1 MQLSFSL
8 AMIAGLVSFLSPCV
22 LPLVPAYIGYMGGR
36 VTNTVAA
43 QTAGGAI
50 ALKPTLGSRFSTLL
64 HGLAF
69 VAGFTFVFVAIGL
82 LSTAFVN
89 QIGRQN
95 VNVVTGIIGRAGG
108 LLIIFFGLHF
118 MGVLPSIF
126 RRLLERRQLLGTPL
140 VSLAAALIVGAAL
153 LWIFEDWLFALPLFA
168 LVVLWLVLGGGFTQ
182 PEAFWTKVI
191 GGIQRA
197 LYTDFRRQMVAQGH
211 QSYAGSAIMGV
222 IFSAGWTPCIGPIYG
237 SILTMAAMG
246 GDVGVAGSLLLAYSL
261 GLGIPFLVTAFLLD
275 SAASILRHLTRHLHK
290 IELVSGAFLVV
301 IGLLV
306 ASGRLQLLSQNFA
319 TQFAD
324 FSYNLEECVVKLN
337 QGEITFGDLPGCIN
351 ESGSASAAPVNTAAF
366 ETPAASAAVPSI
378 VDLAA
383 KAPETREIGLE
394 VGKIAPGFSTKTDAG
409 EPFTLADQRGKV
421 VVLNFWATWCGPCR
435 VEMPE
440 FERAFAS
447 RASDGL
453 LIVGVNNAETAEDIA
468 GFRDEFSLTFPL
480 LVDSDASIQKLYG
493 IAAYPSTYVLDRDG
507 VIVAQQFG
515 PMTAQQVGTLVDQAL
530 S

>member
-43 QTAGGAI
+43 QTTGGAL

-64 HGLAF
+64 HGAAF

-95 VNVVTGIIGRAGG
+95 VNIVTGIIGRAGG

-126 RRLLERRQLLGTPL
+126 NRLLARRQALNS
-140 VSLAAALIVGAAL
+140 SLISIAAALIGGAL
-153 LWIFEDWLFALPLFA
+153 LLWVFEDWLFALPLFV
-168 LVVLWLVLGGGFTQ
+168 LLLLWLILGGGFSQ
-182 PEAFWTKVI
+182 PETFWTKVI
-191 GGIQRA
+191 VGLQRA
-197 LYTDFRRQMVAQGH
+197 LYTDTRRQMIAQGH

-246 GDVGVAGSLLLAYSL
+246 GDVAIAGTLLLAYSL
-261 GLGIPFLVTAFLLD
+261 GLGIPFLATAFLLD
-275 SAASILRHLTRHLHK
+275 GAQGILRHLQRHLHK

-301 IGLLV
+301 IGVLV
-306 ASGRLQLLSQNFA
+306 ASGRLQTLSQNFA

-337 QGEITFGDLPGCIN
+337 QGEITLGDLPNCIN
-351 ESGSASAAPVNTAAF
+351 DAGSTSAEATTSIAPEAQAAD
-366 ETPAASAAVPSI
+366 VPSI
-378 VDLAA
+378 IDLAA
-383 KAPETREIGLE
+383 SAPETREIGLE
-394 VGKIAPGFSTKTDAG
+394 IGKIAPGFSATTDSGAS
-409 EPFTLADQRGKV
+409 FRLADQRGKV
-421 VVLNFWATWCGPCR
+421 VILNFWATWCGPCR

-440 FERAFAS
+440 FEKAFNAFA
-447 RASDGL
+447 DQGL
-453 LIVGVNNAETAEDIA
+453 AIIGVNNAETAEDIA
-468 GFRDEFSLTFPL
+468 GFRDELSLTFPL
-480 LVDSDASIQKLYG
+480 LVDADAGVQELYG
-493 IAAYPSTYVLDRDG
+493 ILAYPSTYVLDRDG
-507 VIVAQQFG
+507 VIIAQQFG
-515 PMTAQQVGTLVDQAL
+515 PMTAQQISEFVDQAL
-530 S
+530 A